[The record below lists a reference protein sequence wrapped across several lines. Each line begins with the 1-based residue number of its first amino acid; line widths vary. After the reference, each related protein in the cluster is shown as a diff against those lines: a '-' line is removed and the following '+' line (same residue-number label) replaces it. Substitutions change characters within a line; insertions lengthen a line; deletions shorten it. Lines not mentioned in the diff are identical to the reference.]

1 MVMRLCQVS
10 RAYIVHSAL
19 PVPWALP
26 LVGGEP
32 RCQALRSFQKG
43 QALSRSR
50 HARPTLKST
59 LFVSHQGQKGQ
70 TRSSCHFSE
79 METELMHREVFPGV
93 TQGLLT
99 ATSGP
104 CCSLSP
110 KASPARLVSLSC
122 SWKEPCLASGPPCKC
137 LPFEPGIIS
146 LAWAPS
152 QESRVH
158 FHGKPVI
165 SVWCVCIWQM
175 LLIIL
180 RPFPSVLCCCRQA
193 QRMRHQL
200 PPVLGSA
207 LSGLQVVTGLRH
219 MWLCPVLRP
228 KIPRGEMFGSLLS
241 P

>member
-1 MVMRLCQVS
+1 MLMRLCQVS

-50 HARPTLKST
+50 HARSTLKST

-70 TRSSCHFSE
+70 TGSSCHFSE

-110 KASPARLVSLSC
+110 KASPTRLYPSAVPGRNPVWPLDLPASACPLSQ
-122 SWKEPCLASGPPCKC
+122 G
-137 LPFEPGIIS
+137 
-146 LAWAPS
+146 
-152 QESRVH
+152 
-158 FHGKPVI
+158 
-165 SVWCVCIWQM
+165 
-175 LLIIL
+175 
-180 RPFPSVLCCCRQA
+180 
-193 QRMRHQL
+193 
-200 PPVLGSA
+200 
-207 LSGLQVVTGLRH
+207 
-219 MWLCPVLRP
+219 
-228 KIPRGEMFGSLLS
+228 
-241 P
+241 